1 MITTSACRP
10 TAKPTNKETAM
21 NFKPLAATAMFAALT
36 ACTTMAQAPT
46 SSNLSSGDLDSV
58 TAAYQLV
65 QFDLAECDVLKNGG
79 ATAQTLAVSAKICAD
94 ATHYQGAL
102 QQLAAARN
110 ITLPDSLSYDL
121 KSRVV
126 VLNYHASP
134 NINAQYLHDA
144 IESHEDALAIFE
156 NEAANGTDPQIVS
169 FDKGAIP
176 VVQSNLDAL
185 RAARM
190 AGN

>member
-1 MITTSACRP
+1 MNL
-10 TAKPTNKETAM
+10 KP
-21 NFKPLAATAMFAALT
+21 FAAGALFAALA
-36 ACTTMAQAPT
+36 ACSTTAQAPPG
-46 SSNLSSGDLDSV
+46 SNLSGGDLSSV

-79 ATAQTLAVSAKICAD
+79 GTPQTLAISAKICAD
-94 ATHYQGAL
+94 AAHYQVAL
-102 QQLAAARN
+102 QQLAASRN
-110 ITLPDSLSYDL
+110 VTLPNDLSYDL

-156 NEAANGTDPQIVS
+156 NEAATGTDPQIVS

-176 VVQSNLDAL
+176 IVQSNLDAL
-185 RAARM
+185 RSARM

>member
-1 MITTSACRP
+1 MNL
-10 TAKPTNKETAM
+10 KP
-21 NFKPLAATAMFAALT
+21 FAAGALFAALA
-36 ACTTMAQAPT
+36 ACSTTAQAPPG
-46 SSNLSSGDLDSV
+46 SNLSAGDLSSV

-79 ATAQTLAVSAKICAD
+79 ATPQTLAISAKICAD
-94 ATHYQGAL
+94 ATHYQSAL
-102 QQLAAARN
+102 QKLAASSSL
-110 ITLPDSLSYDL
+110 TLPNDLSYDL

-126 VLNYHASP
+126 VLSYHANP

-156 NEAANGTDPQIVS
+156 NEAATGTDPQIVS

-176 VVQSNLDAL
+176 IVQSNLDAL
-185 RAARM
+185 RSARM

>member
-1 MITTSACRP
+1 
-10 TAKPTNKETAM
+10 M
-21 NFKPLAATAMFAALT
+21 NLKPLAASAVFAALA
-36 ACTTMAQAPT
+36 ACSTTAQAP
-46 SSNLSSGDLDSV
+46 SSSDLSSGDLNSV

-79 ATAQTLAVSAKICAD
+79 ATPQTLTISAKICAD
-94 ATHYQGAL
+94 AAHYQGAL
-102 QQLAAARN
+102 QQLAASSS
-110 ITLPDSLSYDL
+110 ITLPNDLTYDL

-126 VLNYHASP
+126 VLSYHASP

-156 NEAANGTDPQIVS
+156 NEAATGTDPQIVS

-190 AGN
+190 TGN